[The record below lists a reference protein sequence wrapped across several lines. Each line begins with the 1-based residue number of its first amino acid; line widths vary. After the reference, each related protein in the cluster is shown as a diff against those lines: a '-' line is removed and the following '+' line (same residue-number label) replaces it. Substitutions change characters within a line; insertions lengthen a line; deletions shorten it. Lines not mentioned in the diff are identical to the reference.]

1 MRNTMAFAGQ
11 ASACGDLD
19 DRKPRAMRK
28 SCASCGCDVRPQATY
43 CLPCGDERREARA
56 RTYEAARTAR
66 RREARSHG

>member
-28 SCASCGCDVRPQATY
+28 RCASCGCDVRPQSTW
-43 CLPCGDERREARA
+43 CPPCSVERGLALARA
-56 RTYEAARTAR
+56 RRKAAKAEGRAP
-66 RREARSHG
+66 